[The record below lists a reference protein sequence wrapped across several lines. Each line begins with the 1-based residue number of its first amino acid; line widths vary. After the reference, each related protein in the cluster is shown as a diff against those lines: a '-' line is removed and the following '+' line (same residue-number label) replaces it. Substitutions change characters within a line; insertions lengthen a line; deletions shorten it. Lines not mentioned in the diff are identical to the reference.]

1 MRKQKFVYPA
11 AFVILL
17 VLSLVYKYILNNQA
31 SGMVIKNTQE
41 VTTVTEEEQQEQ
53 KPEEAQTCRI
63 YICGAVSSPGVF
75 TVPCGSIL
83 NDVVELAG
91 GLTED
96 APSDRLNLVYELNEN
111 ISIYIPTRA
120 ELEEGITTDP
130 LIIRTDYVWGN
141 EQEQQQDQNR
151 NSNSININT
160 ATREQLMTLPGIG
173 EATADAIISYREE
186 HEFTTTEE
194 LMNVQGI
201 GESKYN
207 RIKDMICV

>member
-141 EQEQQQDQNR
+141 EQEQQQDQNL
-151 NSNSININT
+151 NLSSININT

-186 HEFTTTEE
+186 HEFTTTED